1 MPTKPI
7 GMERLVPEDMEA
19 MEMDDLIDWAQNVI
33 NQANEL
39 IAEMQFTTAKLELWA
54 SLNGDD
60 C

>member
-1 MPTKPI
+1 
-7 GMERLVPEDMEA
+7 MEA